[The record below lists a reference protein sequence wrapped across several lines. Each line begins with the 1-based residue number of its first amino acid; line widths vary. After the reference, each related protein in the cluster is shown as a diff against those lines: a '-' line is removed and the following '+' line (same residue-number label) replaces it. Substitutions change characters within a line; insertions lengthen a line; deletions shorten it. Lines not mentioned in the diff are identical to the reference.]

1 MWISGREE
9 DRCIRLKGVEPGFC
23 FWGKT
28 KASKRKINKG
38 KKAAV
43 HQSRAKF
50 SPALRKKREKRR
62 KREKKEERKKQKRK
76 EKERERGKEE
86 ESKRER

>member
-1 MWISGREE
+1 MER
-9 DRCIRLKGVEPGFC
+9 GFC
-23 FWGKT
+23 FWAKT

-50 SPALRKKREKRR
+50 SPALRKKEKRGG
-62 KREKKEERKKQKRK
+62 KEKEERRKKETKEKRK
-76 EKERERGKEE
+76 RKRKRKRRRE
-86 ESKRER
+86 